1 MHKAMTMIHPT
12 AIIDPSA
19 QIGVDVSIG
28 PYSVIGADVSIG
40 DGTWIGPHVVIQGPS
55 LIGRYNKIYQFN
67 SIGEIPQDKK
77 FSDGDK
83 TWFKMGDNNVIR
95 EFCTFNRGTIQDQGV
110 TEIGNDNWIMAY
122 VHLAHDCRIG
132 NDTIFANGASLAGH
146 VSIGNHVIMGGF
158 ALVYQFV
165 TIGDYAICGFSS
177 GVKNDVPPY
186 SLVDGM
192 PAKAV
197 SINRE
202 GLKRHNFSADDI
214 KSIRKAFKLI
224 YHSGLT
230 LDEAKASLGELAKEA
245 PVIELINQFFPMM
258 KRGLIR

>member
-1 MHKAMTMIHPT
+1 MIHPT
-12 AIIDPSA
+12 AIIDPDA
-19 QIGVDVSIG
+19 RLGENVSIG
-28 PYSVIGADVSIG
+28 AYSIIGADVEIG

-55 LIGRYNKIYQFN
+55 MIGRNNKIYQFN

-77 FSDGDK
+77 FAEEDK

-95 EFCTFNRGTIQDQGV
+95 EFCTFNRGTVQDSG
-110 TEIGNDNWIMAY
+110 TTAIGDDNWIMAY

-146 VSIGNHVIMGGF
+146 VTIGHHVVMGGF

-165 TIGDYAICGFSS
+165 SVGDYAICGFSS
-177 GVKNDVPPY
+177 GVKHDVPPY
-186 SLVDGM
+186 SMVDGM

-202 GLKRHNFSADDI
+202 GLKRHQFTTEEI
-214 KSIRKAFKLI
+214 KAIRQAFKVL

-230 LDEAKASLGELAKEA
+230 LDDAKTELAQLAESQ
-245 PVIELINQFFPMM
+245 PVIDLLNNFFPTMR
-258 KRGLIR
+258 RGLIR

>member
-1 MHKAMTMIHPT
+1 MIHPT
-12 AIIDPSA
+12 AIIDSSA
-19 QIGVDVSIG
+19 KIGKDVSIG
-28 PYSVIGADVSIG
+28 PYSIIGADVDIG
-40 DGTWIGPHVVIQGPS
+40 DGTWVGPHVVIQGPTQ
-55 LIGRYNKIYQFN
+55 IGRNNKIYQFN
-67 SIGEIPQDKK
+67 SIGEVPQDKK
-77 FSDGDK
+77 FHAGDS
-83 TWFKMGDNNVIR
+83 TCFKMGDNNVVR
-95 EFCTFNRGTIQDQGV
+95 EFCTFNRGTIQDKGV

-146 VSIGNHVIMGGF
+146 VTVGNHVVMGGF

-177 GVKNDVPPY
+177 GVKHDVPPY
-186 SLVDGM
+186 AMVDGM

-202 GLKRHNFSADDI
+202 GLKRHHFSPEEI
-214 KSIRKAFKLI
+214 KIIRQAFKVI

-230 LDEAKASLGELAKEA
+230 LDEAKIKLQQLAKEQ
-245 PVIELINQFFPMM
+245 PVVALINNFFPTM

>member
-1 MHKAMTMIHPT
+1 MIHPT
-12 AIIDPSA
+12 AVIDPSA
-19 QIGVDVSIG
+19 RLGENVSIG
-28 PYSVIGADVSIG
+28 PYSIIGANVEIG

-55 LIGRYNKIYQFN
+55 IIGRNNKIFQFN
-67 SIGEIPQDKK
+67 SIGEVPQDKK
-77 FSDGDK
+77 FAEEDE

-95 EFCTFNRGTIQDQGV
+95 EFCTFNRGTVQDGGV
-110 TEIGNDNWIMAY
+110 TEVGNNNWIMAY
-122 VHLAHDCRIG
+122 VHLAHDCIVK

-146 VSIGNHVIMGGF
+146 VTVGNHVVMGGF

-186 SLVDGM
+186 SMVDGM

-202 GLKRHNFSADDI
+202 GLKRQQFSKEEI
-214 KSIRKAFKLI
+214 QSIRQAFKLL

-230 LDEAKASLGELAKEA
+230 LEEAKHELKYLAESQ
-245 PVIELINQFFPMM
+245 PVLQLLNDFFPTM

>member
-1 MHKAMTMIHPT
+1 MIHPT
-12 AIIDPSA
+12 AIIDPDA
-19 QIGVDVSIG
+19 HLGENVSIG
-28 PYSVIGADVSIG
+28 AYSIIGADVEIG

-55 LIGRYNKIYQFN
+55 MIGRNNKIYQFN

-77 FSDGDK
+77 FAEEDK

-95 EFCTFNRGTIQDQGV
+95 EFCTFNRGTVQDSG
-110 TEIGNDNWIMAY
+110 TTAIGDDNWIMAY

-146 VSIGNHVIMGGF
+146 VTIGHHVVMGGF

-165 TIGDYAICGFSS
+165 SVGDYAICGFSS
-177 GVKNDVPPY
+177 GVKHDVPPY
-186 SLVDGM
+186 SMVDGM

-202 GLKRHNFSADDI
+202 GLKRHQFTTEEI
-214 KSIRKAFKLI
+214 KAIRQAFKVL

-230 LDEAKASLGELAKEA
+230 LDDAKTELAQLAESQ
-245 PVIELINQFFPMM
+245 PVIDLLNNFFPTMR
-258 KRGLIR
+258 RGLIR

>member
-1 MHKAMTMIHPT
+1 MIHST
-12 AIIDPSA
+12 AIIDESA
-19 QIGVDVSIG
+19 KIGKNVSIG
-28 PYSVIGADVSIG
+28 PYSIIGADVTIG
-40 DGTWIGPHVVIQGPS
+40 DDTWIGPHVVIQGPS
-55 LIGRYNKIYQFN
+55 VIGKNNRIYQFS
-67 SIGEIPQDKK
+67 SIGEVPQDKK
-77 FSDGDK
+77 FQDGDK

-95 EFCTFNRGTIQDQGV
+95 EFCTFNRGTVQDAGV

-132 NDTIFANGASLAGH
+132 SHTIFANGASLAGH
-146 VSIGNHVIMGGF
+146 VTIGNHVVMGGF

-177 GVKNDVPPY
+177 GVKHDVPPY
-186 SLVDGM
+186 SMVDGM

-202 GLKRHNFSADDI
+202 GLKRHQFTPEE
-214 KSIRKAFKLI
+214 IRMIRQAFKLL

-230 LDEAKASLGELAKEA
+230 LDEAKVELKHLAKEH
-245 PVIELINQFFPMM
+245 PVVDLINNFFPTMR
-258 KRGLIR
+258 RGLIR

>member
-1 MHKAMTMIHPT
+1 MIHPT
-12 AIIDPSA
+12 AIIDSSA
-19 QIGVDVSIG
+19 QIGANVTIG
-28 PYSVIGADVSIG
+28 PYTVIGADVEIG
-40 DGTWIGPHVVIQGPS
+40 NDTWIGSHVVIQGPTI
-55 LIGRYNKIYQFN
+55 IGCNNKIYQFN

-77 FSDGDK
+77 FKDGDK
-83 TWFKMGDNNVIR
+83 TWFKMGNNNVIR
-95 EFCTFNRGTIQDQGV
+95 EFCTFNRGTVQDGGV

-122 VHLAHDCRIG
+122 VHLAHDCKIG
-132 NDTIFANGASLAGH
+132 NHTIFANGASLAGH
-146 VSIGNHVIMGGF
+146 VIVGNYVVMGGF

-186 SLVDGM
+186 SMVDGM

-202 GLKRHNFSADDI
+202 GLKRQQFTREEINA
-214 KSIRKAFKLI
+214 IRQAFKVL
-224 YHSGLT
+224 YHSGLSFG
-230 LDEAKASLGELAKEA
+230 EAKLELHHLAESE
-245 PVIELINQFFPMM
+245 PVIELINNFFPTM

>member
-1 MHKAMTMIHPT
+1 MIHPT
-12 AIIDPSA
+12 AIVDESA
-19 QIGVDVSIG
+19 KIGNNVTIGAYSI
-28 PYSVIGADVSIG
+28 IGADVEIG

-55 LIGRYNKIYQFN
+55 VIGKNNKIYQFN

-77 FSDGDK
+77 FQDGDK

-95 EFCTFNRGTIQDQGV
+95 EFCTFNRGTIQDEGV

-132 NDTIFANGASLAGH
+132 NGTIFANGASLAGH
-146 VSIGNHVIMGGF
+146 VTIGDNVVMGGF

-177 GVKNDVPPY
+177 GVKHDVPPY
-186 SLVDGM
+186 SMVDGM

-202 GLKRHNFSADDI
+202 GLKRHQFTNDEI
-214 KSIRKAFKLI
+214 KMIRHAFKVL
-224 YHSGLT
+224 YHNGLT
-230 LDEAKASLGELAKEA
+230 LDEAKAELKHLAKEQ
-245 PVIELINQFFPMM
+245 PVIELINNFFPTM

>member
-1 MHKAMTMIHPT
+1 MIHPT
-12 AIIDPSA
+12 AIIDSSA
-19 QIGVDVSIG
+19 SIGENVSIG
-28 PYSVIGADVSIG
+28 AYSVIGANVEIG
-40 DGTWIGPHVVIQGPS
+40 DNTWIGPHVVIQGPTV
-55 LIGRYNKIYQFN
+55 IGRHNKIYQFN
-67 SIGEIPQDKK
+67 SIGEVPQDKK
-77 FSDGDK
+77 FNQGDK

-95 EFCTFNRGTIQDQGV
+95 EFCTFNRGTVQDEGV
-110 TEIGNDNWIMAY
+110 TEIGHDNWIMAY

-146 VSIGNHVIMGGF
+146 VNIGNHVVMGGF

-177 GVKNDVPPY
+177 GVKHDVPPY
-186 SLVDGM
+186 SMVDGM

-202 GLKRHNFSADDI
+202 GLKRHQFSRAEI
-214 KSIRKAFKLI
+214 QSIRQAFKLM

-230 LDEAKASLGELAKEA
+230 LDEAKVELKHLAEEQ
-245 PVIELINQFFPMM
+245 PVIDLINQFFPVM